1 MKFNSIIYIETPILH
16 SSYEVLLH
24 GDQTMKKLT
33 GLIAAPHTPFIQNG
47 GIHFD
52 IIDKIADHLI
62 NEGVTGAYICGTTGE
77 GIHCSVEE
85 RKAIA
90 ERWVQAS
97 KGKLDLIVHTGALSI
112 VDTLEL
118 TRHAETLDI
127 LATSV
132 IGPCFFKP
140 GNIDDLV
147 SYCQTVASAAPS
159 KGFYY
164 YHSGMSG
171 VNLDME
177 QFLIKAD
184 KCIPNLSGLK
194 FNSGDLYEYQR
205 CLRACDGKFDI
216 PFGVD
221 EFLPGALAVG
231 ATSAVGSTYNYAGK
245 HFLQLIEDFKQGN
258 HAAVYKGMDSVVDLI
273 RVLVEFGGVAAGKAA
288 MALHDI
294 DAGDPRLPLRALT
307 AEQKITI
314 ETRMRAAGFLK

>member
-1 MKFNSIIYIETPILH
+1 
-16 SSYEVLLH
+16 
-24 GDQTMKKLT
+24 MKKLS
-33 GLIAAPHTPFIQNG
+33 GLIAAPHTPFNANG
-47 GIHFD
+47 EVNFD
-52 IIDKIADHLI
+52 VIDQIAKHLIAD
-62 NEGVTGAYICGTTGE
+62 GVTGAYICGTTGE
-77 GIHCSVEE
+77 GIHCSVAE

-90 ERWVQAS
+90 ERWVAAS
-97 KGKLDLIVHTGALSI
+97 EGKLDLIVHTGALSI

-127 LATSV
+127 EATSV

-140 GNIDDLV
+140 GSLDDLV
-147 SYCQTVASAAPS
+147 SYCETVAAAAPS

-171 VNLDME
+171 VNFDME

-184 KCIPNLSGLK
+184 KRIPNLSGLK

-205 CLRACDGKFDI
+205 CLRACGGKFDI

-221 EFLPGALAVG
+221 EHLPGALAVG
-231 ATSAVGSTYNYAGK
+231 ATSAVGSTYNYAAK
-245 HFLQLIEDFKQGN
+245 HNLQMIEDFKNGN
-258 HAAVYKGMDSVVDLI
+258 HDAVIKGMDTVIDLI

-307 AEQKITI
+307 AEQKEIVADK
-314 ETRMRAAGFLK
+314 MRAAGFLR

>member
-1 MKFNSIIYIETPILH
+1 MN
-16 SSYEVLLH
+16 
-24 GDQTMKKLT
+24 KLT
-33 GLIAAPHTPFIQNG
+33 GLIAAPHTAFDHNG
-47 GIHFD
+47 QVNFPV
-52 IIDKIADHLI
+52 IDQIAAHLI
-62 NEGVTGAYICGTTGE
+62 KEGVQGAYICGTTGE

-90 ERWVQAS
+90 QHWVAAS
-97 KGKLDLIVHTGALSI
+97 KGQLKIIVHTGALSI

-127 LATSV
+127 WATSA

-140 GNIDDLV
+140 ASVADLV
-147 SYCQTVASAAPS
+147 AYCAEVAAAAPS

-177 QFLIKAD
+177 QFLIQAD
-184 KCIPNLSGLK
+184 AVIPNLYGLK

-205 CLRACDGKFDI
+205 CLRACGGKFDV

-221 EFLPGALAVG
+221 EHFPGALAVG
-231 ATSAVGSTYNYAGK
+231 ATSAVGSTYNYAAPHYLKLMDAFNKGD
-245 HFLQLIEDFKQGN
+245 HQ
-258 HAAVYKGMDSVVDLI
+258 AVYQGMDAVIALI

-288 MALHDI
+288 MMIHGI

-307 AEQKITI
+307 AEQKNQVI
-314 ETRMRAAGFLK
+314 ERMKAAKFN

>member
-1 MKFNSIIYIETPILH
+1 
-16 SSYEVLLH
+16 
-24 GDQTMKKLT
+24 MKKLN
-33 GLIAAPHTPFIQNG
+33 GLIAAPHTPFSSHGDVN
-47 GIHFD
+47 FD
-52 IIDKIADHLI
+52 EIEKIAKHLI
-62 NEGVTGAYICGTTGE
+62 KDGVSGVYICGTTGE
-77 GIHCSVEE
+77 GIHCSVQE

-90 ERWVQAS
+90 ERWVKAS
-97 KGKLDLIVHTGALSI
+97 NGKLSLIVHTGALSI

-127 LATSV
+127 FATSV

-140 GNIDDLV
+140 GSIDDLV
-147 SYCQTVASAAPS
+147 SYCQTVAKAAPS

-184 KCIPNLSGLK
+184 KCIPNLSGIK

-205 CLRACDGKFDI
+205 CLRACEGKFDI

-231 ATSAVGSTYNYAGK
+231 ATSAVGSTYNYAAP
-245 HFLQLIEDFKQGN
+245 HFLKMIEDF
-258 HAAVYKGMDSVVDLI
+258 HAGDHKAVINGMDKVIDLI

-294 DAGDPRLPLRALT
+294 NAGDPRLPLRSLSKDEKIIV
-307 AEQKITI
+307 EQ
-314 ETRMRAAGFLK
+314 RMRAAGFMPK